1 MEVPLSTPI
10 LDDGRGLSR
19 RRSSQVGGRRTSSMF
34 RRNSD
39 LAAAMGTESILLKLS
54 HRRSEEELAK
64 VKKFLLET
72 EGLKQLC
79 SSIPEGA
86 LDELCQYLK
95 IEDYAPEELIC
106 READPGEAPH
116 SR

>member
-10 LDDGRGLSR
+10 LNDGRESQR
-19 RRSSQVGGRRTSSMF
+19 RKSSLLGRRKSSLF

-39 LAAAMGTESILLKLS
+39 LAPAMGTENILLKLS
-54 HRRSEEELAK
+54 HRRSEEELEK
-64 VKKFLLET
+64 VRKFLLET

-79 SSIPEGA
+79 CTIPETA
-86 LDELCQYLK
+86 LDELCQYVK

-106 READPGEAPH
+106 REGDPGE
-116 SR
+116 